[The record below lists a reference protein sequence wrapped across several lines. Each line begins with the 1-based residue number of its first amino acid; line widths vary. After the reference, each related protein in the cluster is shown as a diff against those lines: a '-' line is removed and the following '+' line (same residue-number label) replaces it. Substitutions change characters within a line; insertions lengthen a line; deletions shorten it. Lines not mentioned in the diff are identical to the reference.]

1 MILSWYSESDFFF
14 YLCKDKQKITLNIHS
29 MRQSYLTLFRNTHLN
44 KTMRSMTLVSQQKVP
59 SGSGHK
65 LQRRLSKHTAPYGD
79 KTRSQHL
86 FWSFYTSP
94 CKDKMEKLPA
104 KHDSLPESAPS
115 ALLPF
120 TFGVRDVLDMSP
132 EGPMALLPGRFDTG
146 VSFKTW
152 TKVLVKNAIGL
163 KLSNCHLDFL
173 FFFSRVT

>member
-1 MILSWYSESDFFF
+1 MILIVWFFF
-14 YLCKDKQKITLNIHS
+14 HLCKDKQKITLNIHS

-59 SGSGHK
+59 SGGSHK

-79 KTRSQHL
+79 KTGSQRL
-86 FWSFYTSP
+86 VWSFYASP

-120 TFGVRDVLDMSP
+120 TCLVFGTSWTWAQRARRRRFRADLT
-132 EGPMALLPGRFDTG
+132 PG
-146 VSFKTW
+146 S
-152 TKVLVKNAIGL
+152 
-163 KLSNCHLDFL
+163 HL
-173 FFFSRVT
+173 RREPKY